1 MIRKSLFFSAL
12 ALCFLSCSKEDAV
25 KQPLADFTVTVSGQ
39 APTATLTIVNKSTDA
54 STYAWTFGTGASAL
68 ISADKEPSG
77 IKVDKT
83 GDISITLLANN
94 GTVTSTKT
102 VTVNITGKNAL
113 TSYTDLEFALNAGN
127 TTYGRLFSF
136 ETGKMYK
143 DNEITTAIGSKI
155 HLAFGSTGGTMFYF
169 DSPTIADYKVT
180 GASVTKVSNW
190 LSPSPISVSDFDAM
204 TDDTK
209 FTGLTITET
218 NESFGKNSI
227 PSIILFQ
234 LADGRKGVIK
244 TKSVNDVR
252 ILVDIKIQK
261 Y

>member
-25 KQPLADFTVTVSGQ
+25 KQPIADFTVTVSGQ

-83 GDISITLLANN
+83 GDISITLVANN
-94 GTVTSTKT
+94 ETVTSTKT

-155 HLAFGSTGGTMFYF
+155 HLAFGSMGGTMFYF
-169 DSPTIADYKVT
+169 DSPTKTDYKVT
-180 GASVTKVSNW
+180 GATVTKVSNW
-190 LSPSPISVSDFDAM
+190 LSTSPISVTDFDAM

-209 FTGLTITET
+209 LTVLTITDT
-218 NESFGKNSI
+218 NESFGKNSVPGI
-227 PSIILFQ
+227 VLFQ
-234 LADGRKGVIK
+234 LASGRKGVIK
-244 TKSVNDVR
+244 TKAINDVR
-252 ILVDIKIQK
+252 ILADIKIQK

>member
-12 ALCFLSCSKEDAV
+12 VLSFLSCSKEDAV
-25 KQPLADFTVTVSGQ
+25 KQPIADFTVAVSGQ

-54 STYAWTFGTGASAL
+54 STYAWTFGTGASTL
-68 ISADKEPSG
+68 TSTDKEPSG
-77 IKVDKT
+77 VKVDKT
-83 GDISITLLANN
+83 GDITITLVANN
-94 GTVTSTKT
+94 GTVTNTKT
-102 VTVNITGKNAL
+102 VTVNVTGKNAL
-113 TSYTDLEFALNAGN
+113 TSYSDLEFALNAGN

-155 HLAFGSTGGTMFYF
+155 HLAFGSMSGTMFYF
-169 DSPTIADYKVT
+169 DSPTKTDYKVT
-180 GASVTKVSNW
+180 GATVTKVSNW
-190 LSPSPISVSDFDAM
+190 PSPSPISVSDFDAM

-209 FTGLTITET
+209 LTDLTITDT
-218 NESFGKNSI
+218 NDSFGKTNI
-227 PSIILFQ
+227 PGVVLFQ
-234 LADGRKGVIK
+234 LASGRKGVIK